1 MLTAAVFQTRDRHHI
16 QCTAS
21 TLAFQWRAP
30 PTMMSS
36 LRFYSSSMKIRR
48 NYLHKRTIHLPRC
61 NLNQIQ
67 FPQPRNLHHQ
77 PSFWAEVYTL
87 QPPHALMGILT
98 DLHVHRFVLH
108 QHLDSLNA
116 LTDTPIGHQPLTD
129 TLPPPVQRLIA
140 IYHNNVQRIQSHARL
155 ALNAID
161 TMARFPP
168 AAYFMD
174 PNLAAQTSP
183 TTHTETDPP
192 PSSTSPLRFYPIPTA
207 AARPT
212 TLQDVA
218 TQTPPLSESILANP
232 LPPLLMHESQQTTPR
247 ATPRAT
253 THHRHIQ
260 TDIHAIVQLPSFAGL
275 IPTADTNQPTTSLP
289 TASSTFPTASPN
301 PTSATNKQPHDR
313 WQYVNLIPTPT
324 VTLPEQP
331 HTPPTFPSPI
341 GGTPRNKRSKTP
353 PRTTTPTRTRQPDP
367 RTGSPTP
374 QSTASAT
381 NRQSTA
387 TVHPLPKRPP
397 PSLYQASQHH
407 VTTEPLQPVPP
418 ATGWPCFQGGSHTP
432 TPSVAPPTAFPSPTH
447 PWPAHYHLPAQQPS
461 PFIPPQA
468 GSSDLG
474 PPPPVVMLHPS
485 TTRVDTQGRPLPLS
499 HQNYDPATDPWHA
512 DNQ

>member
-1 MLTAAVFQTRDRHHI
+1 MESTADYDEQSEVLFLFNEDPEELPPQTHE
-16 QCTAS
+16 
-21 TLAFQWRAP
+21 P
-30 PTMMSS
+30 PSP
-36 LRFYSSSMKIRR
+36 L
-48 NYLHKRTIHLPRC
+48 
-61 NLNQIQ
+61 Q
-67 FPQPRNLHHQ
+67 PQPNPVPTTSQ
-77 PSFWAEVYTL
+77 PAPSATTDISADQSFWAEVYTL

-140 IYHNNVQRIQSHARL
+140 IYHNNVQRIQSHTRL

-168 AAYFMD
+168 AAYFLD
-174 PNLAAQTSP
+174 PNLAAQTP
-183 TTHTETDPP
+183 PPTHTETDPP

-207 AARPT
+207 AARHT

-218 TQTPPLSESILANP
+218 AQTPPSSESILANP

-247 ATPRAT
+247 ATPRAA

-275 IPTADTNQPTTSLP
+275 IPTADTNQPTTSPP

-341 GGTPRNKRSKTP
+341 GGTPRNKRSKIP

-367 RTGSPTP
+367 RTGSPNP

-381 NRQSTA
+381 NRHSTA

-397 PSLYQASQHH
+397 PSLSQAPQHH
-407 VTTEPLQPVPP
+407 ATTEPLQPVPP

-432 TPSVAPPTAFPSPTH
+432 TPSVAPPTVFPPPTH
-447 PWPAHYHLPAQQPS
+447 PWPAHYHLPTQQPT

-499 HQNYDPATDPWHA
+499 HQNYDPATDPWRA

>member
-1 MLTAAVFQTRDRHHI
+1 MERHADYDE
-16 QCTAS
+16 QSEVLLFFNEDPEETPPQVQDPTS
-21 TLAFQWRAP
+21 PQQPPPNPLSPPSQPAP
-30 PTMMSS
+30 SATTNISAD
-36 LRFYSSSMKIRR
+36 
-48 NYLHKRTIHLPRC
+48 
-61 NLNQIQ
+61 Q
-67 FPQPRNLHHQ
+67 
-77 PSFWAEVYTL
+77 SFWAEVYTL

-116 LTDTPIGHQPLTD
+116 LTDTPIGHPPLTD
-129 TLPPPVQRLIA
+129 TLPPPVHRLIA
-140 IYHNNVQRIQSHARL
+140 IYHNNVQRIQSHTRL

-168 AAYFMD
+168 AAYFLD
-174 PNLAAQTSP
+174 PNLTAQTS
-183 TTHTETDPP
+183 TSTHNETDHP

-207 AARPT
+207 TTRST

-218 TQTPPLSESILANP
+218 TQTPPPSESILAHP

-247 ATPRAT
+247 ATPRTA

-275 IPTADTNQPTTSLP
+275 MPTADSNQSATSP
-289 TASSTFPTASPN
+289 PAASSTFPTASPN

-313 WQYVNLIPTPT
+313 WQYVNLIPTPP

-341 GGTPRNKRSKTP
+341 GGTPRNRRSKTP

-374 QSTASAT
+374 PGSASGINRHAT
-381 NRQSTA
+381 T

-397 PSLYQASQHH
+397 PSLSQALQQHS
-407 VTTEPLQPVPP
+407 TTEPLQPVPP
-418 ATGWPCFQGGSHTP
+418 ATGWPSFQGGSYTP
-432 TPSVAPPTAFPSPTH
+432 APSVAPPTAAPTPTH
-447 PWPAHYHLPAQQPS
+447 PWPAQYSIPTQQPT
-461 PFIPPQA
+461 PFISPQT
-468 GSSDLG
+468 GSSTLSS
-474 PPPPVVMLHPS
+474 PPPVVTLRPP
-485 TTRVDTQGRPLPLS
+485 TIWLDAQGRPLPLS
-499 HQNYDPATDPWHA
+499 QQDYDPVTDPWRA
-512 DNQ
+512 DNH